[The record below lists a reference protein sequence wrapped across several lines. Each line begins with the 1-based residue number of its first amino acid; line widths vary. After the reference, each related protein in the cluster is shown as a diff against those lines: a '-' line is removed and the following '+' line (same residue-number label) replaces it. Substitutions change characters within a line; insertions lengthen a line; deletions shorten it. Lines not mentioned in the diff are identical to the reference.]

1 MAPVRVSTKRDRDER
16 RAQIQQRLND
26 LENVNATP
34 NEEKAPTAKRRRP
47 LGEGK
52 RAIFLRK
59 NARA

>member
-1 MAPVRVSTKRDRDER
+1 MLVRDER